1 MIDIRKAMKD
11 KRMIKALIGIRTYNF
26 KLLTI
31 HFEEVLKED
40 KYKNSKNRKRQP
52 GGGKKHTLANAEML
66 LFFILFYCKTYPTF
80 DLAAAIFNVNRSQT
94 NRWFHKLLPLLEKAL
109 GKEITLPA
117 RKLETM
123 EQLFSLYP
131 EIKDVF
137 INSTERRIRRPQDK
151 EKQQDYYSG
160 KKKTNTVKNT
170 VITTKYKEILFLGET
185 CRDSKHD
192 KKDYDDNQLGDMDPN
207 ITQWVDTGYQGI
219 AKLRDNFKIPTK
231 KPKGGELTQEE
242 KRRNQE
248 ISSIR
253 VVNEQAIGGIKRLR
267 CVSDI
272 YRNVGLGV
280 LDQLMVVAA
289 AIWNLEL
296 RKTA

>member
-1 MIDIRKAMKD
+1 
-11 KRMIKALIGIRTYNF
+11 
-26 KLLTI
+26 
-31 HFEEVLKED
+31 
-40 KYKNSKNRKRQP
+40 
-52 GGGKKHTLANAEML
+52 ML

-137 INSTERRIRRPQDK
+137 IDSTERRIRRPQDK
-151 EKQQDYYSG
+151 EKQRDYYSG

-185 CRDSKHD
+185 CRGSKHD

-242 KRRNQE
+242 KKRNQE